1 MILKQV
7 DPPNLKQLI
16 QSKEK
21 DRSQQRRNCKVRG
34 TKVQGK
40 EISEITADKSLKKK
54 KNTQANK
61 ETINSFGA
69 KGKGESICRVA
80 VILPEITSIK

>member
-21 DRSQQRRNCKVRG
+21 CTVRG
-34 TKVQGK
+34 RKVQGK

-54 KNTQANK
+54 KTQANK
-61 ETINSFGA
+61 ETIKSFGA
-69 KGKGESICRVA
+69 KGKGESICRDA

>member
-21 DRSQQRRNCKVRG
+21 CTVRG
-34 TKVQGK
+34 RKVQGK

-54 KNTQANK
+54 TQANK
-61 ETINSFGA
+61 ETIKSFGA
-69 KGKGESICRVA
+69 KGKGESICRDA